1 MADLSKIAAQEAG
14 ELVEFLKQRH
24 LQEWDAREEKEK
36 ALTKA
41 IIERTQWLRALTM
54 GEMKLE
60 YVTVLDDG
68 RLEYNDPNQA
78 VTTPVEPPP
87 VPSPVET
94 CVEPPPTPPDDPDP
108 EDPPESTNGQ
118 VSDEFLKEFATTLE
132 KFDAR

>member
-1 MADLSKIAAQEAG
+1 
-14 ELVEFLKQRH
+14 
-24 LQEWDAREEKEK
+24 
-36 ALTKA
+36 LTKA
-41 IIERTQWLRALTM
+41 IIQRTQWLRALTM

-78 VTTPVEPPP
+78 VTTPIEP

-118 VSDEFLKEFATTLE
+118 VSDEFAALIGESNG
-132 KFDAR
+132 DD